1 MHEIILISTVHR
13 EYGNCNSDE
22 LVKIIDNIRPD
33 VIFLEASKDDYSE
46 YDHLLF
52 SQFGAYNERLELK
65 AMQMYSENH
74 DFKYVPV
81 LDVRLSDEFYAKIRL
96 VSENKSWQI
105 LNDNYSLLQNEG
117 GFQFLN
123 SEQSVVLHEE
133 MRELE
138 KKIINNEVLRKKV
151 DANIDEYEYS
161 MLRNI
166 YAFCKENQ
174 FSTAIFMCGS
184 AHRKSIIEKI
194 GEFEEKSEIQ
204 LNWTHYDGH

>member
-1 MHEIILISTVHR
+1 
-13 EYGNCNSDE
+13 
-22 LVKIIDNIRPD
+22 
-33 VIFLEASKDDYSE
+33 
-46 YDHLLF
+46 
-52 SQFGAYNERLELK
+52 
-65 AMQMYSENH
+65 
-74 DFKYVPV
+74 
-81 LDVRLSDEFYAKIRL
+81 
-96 VSENKSWQI
+96 
-105 LNDNYSLLQNEG
+105 
-117 GFQFLN
+117 
-123 SEQSVVLHEE
+123 